1 MTYKNVSRTQKHSGS
16 DYQSYQQ
23 KQGVNLLLGIS
34 QNRKRWEF
42 QPSMSKK
49 PKPKRRTQWTDEE
62 KEKLRDLFDEFEG
75 DVVRISKELNRGE
88 RAVRMRLYFMGMI
101 REDEVN

>member
-1 MTYKNVSRTQKHSGS
+1 M
-16 DYQSYQQ
+16 
-23 KQGVNLLLGIS
+23 LGIY
-34 QNRKRWEF
+34 QRRKRRGF
-42 QPSMSKK
+42 QLNMSKK
-49 PKPKRRTQWTDEE
+49 LKPKRRTSWTDEE
-62 KEKLRDLFDEFEG
+62 KEKLRDLFEDFEG

>member
-1 MTYKNVSRTQKHSGS
+1 M
-16 DYQSYQQ
+16 
-23 KQGVNLLLGIS
+23 NLLLGIY
-34 QNRKRWEF
+34 QRRKRRGF
-42 QPSMSKK
+42 QLSMSKK
-49 PKPKRRTQWTDEE
+49 LKPKRRTSWTDEE
-62 KEKLRDLFDEFEG
+62 KEKLRDLFEDFEG

>member
-1 MTYKNVSRTQKHSGS
+1 
-16 DYQSYQQ
+16 
-23 KQGVNLLLGIS
+23 
-34 QNRKRWEF
+34 
-42 QPSMSKK
+42 MSKK
-49 PKPKRRTQWTDEE
+49 PKPKRRTSWTDEE
-62 KEKLRDLFDEFEG
+62 KEKLRDLFADFEG

>member
-1 MTYKNVSRTQKHSGS
+1 
-16 DYQSYQQ
+16 
-23 KQGVNLLLGIS
+23 
-34 QNRKRWEF
+34 
-42 QPSMSKK
+42 MSKK
-49 PKPKRRTQWTDEE
+49 PKLKRRAPWTDEE
-62 KEKLRDLFDEFEG
+62 KEKLGDLFKEFEG

>member
-1 MTYKNVSRTQKHSGS
+1 M
-16 DYQSYQQ
+16 
-23 KQGVNLLLGIS
+23 NLLLGIH
-34 QNRKRWEF
+34 QRRKR
-42 QPSMSKK
+42 QGIQLDMSKK
-49 PKPKRRTQWTDEE
+49 PKLKRRTPWTDEE
-62 KEKLRDLFDEFEG
+62 KEKLKTLFEEFEG